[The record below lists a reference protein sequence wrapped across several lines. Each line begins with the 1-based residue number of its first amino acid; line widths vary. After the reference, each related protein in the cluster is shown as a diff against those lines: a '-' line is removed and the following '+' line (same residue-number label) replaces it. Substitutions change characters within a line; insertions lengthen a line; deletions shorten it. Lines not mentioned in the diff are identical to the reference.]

1 MNTVP
6 RPPQAQAAVP
16 QSLAEALAA
25 VFSASAQT
33 PFPQR
38 LVSFTQALIPQAQA
52 WVISL
57 DAEGEA
63 SAHPATQVPN
73 EAVSLAR
80 EALAPKASPVVTE
93 PVFMAA
99 KIALDTGQDAAL
111 VVELRGGGQTARAL
125 AHERLSL
132 LARLSVATYRSETVD
147 LLQSLLR
154 FFADLGRLTGA
165 EAPDLQSLADTLAAF
180 FSADYAAVA
189 RFDGRQVFDL
199 HISGQAQTGKGARLP
214 AELKA
219 AMAETARLRL
229 CEQTRAFSAEPGQQD
244 GLVLHLAAPRRNASM
259 LPFLAASAGKL
270 APRAAR
276 RSIDWRAWM
285 RRAAIAAGL
294 CGVAFVPIPDSVSLP
309 ATVAAVSHR
318 IVTSPL
324 DAPLAGMDVRAGDRV
339 IAGETVLARF
349 DTRALDLELI
359 AARATYSRAL
369 LDRERARAGRLAAD
383 LRTAE
388 LEAERV
394 LADIALLEARKK
406 TAVLV
411 APISGLVIGDG
422 LGDMTGALMRRGDLV
437 LEIADPSAMELDVS
451 IPQTQVAKVGLEQEG
466 AFRPDFDPSLRFETQ
481 IVSVSPAAP
490 SGQRAPLFPAQASL
504 SADAVDT
511 LRPGMTG
518 VIALDRTWRPIWH
531 VVGRGLR
538 DWLLLRLWV

>member
-25 VFSASAQT
+25 VFSTSAQV
-33 PFPQR
+33 PFSAR
-38 LVSFTQALIPQAQA
+38 LVGFTKALIPQSRA
-52 WVISL
+52 WGITL
-57 DAEGEA
+57 DAAGQPD
-63 SAHPATQVPN
+63 AHPADDVPDAGMTLAKQALSPDAKPVLT
-73 EAVSLAR
+73 EA
-80 EALAPKASPVVTE
+80 T
-93 PVFMAA
+93 FMAA

-111 VVELRGGGQTARAL
+111 VVELRGEGQAARAL
-125 AHERLSL
+125 AHERLTL
-132 LARLSVATYRSETVD
+132 LARLSIATYRSETVD
-147 LLQSLLR
+147 LLQNLLR
-154 FFADLGRLTGA
+154 FFAELAQSAGTQ
-165 EAPDLQSLADTLAAF
+165 APDLQSLSDMMAAF
-180 FSADYAAVA
+180 FSAEYVAVA
-189 RFDGRQVFDL
+189 RFDGQKVHDL
-199 HISGQAQTGKGARLP
+199 HISGQAHMGKGARV
-214 AELKA
+214 ATELKSS
-219 AMAETARLRL
+219 MAETARLRL
-229 CEQTRAFSAEPGQQD
+229 CEQTRAFTAEPGQQD
-244 GLVLHLAAPRRNASM
+244 GLVMHLAAPRRNASM

-270 APRAAR
+270 APHAAR
-276 RSIDWRAWM
+276 RGVNWRAWA
-285 RRAAIAAGL
+285 RRSALVGVL
-294 CGVAFVPIPDSVSLP
+294 CGVAFLPIPDGVSLP

-324 DAPLAGMDVRAGDRV
+324 DAPLAGLDVRAGDRV
-339 IAGETVLARF
+339 VAGETVLGRF

-359 AARATYSRAL
+359 AAQASYSRAL

-394 LADIALLEARKK
+394 LADIALLEARKE
-406 TAVLV
+406 TAVLM

-451 IPQTQVAKVGLEQEG
+451 VPQSQVAKVGLGQAG
-466 AFRPDFDPSLRFETQ
+466 AFRPDFDPSLRFDTQ
-481 IVSVSPAAP
+481 VVSISPAAP

-504 SADAVDT
+504 SDAAVDT

-518 VIALDRTWRPIWH
+518 VVALDRTWRPIWQ

-538 DWLLLRLWV
+538 DWILLRLWV